1 MYFFGFSNNRI
12 VSIFMLLT
20 ILVLSLALSAYLPVL
35 EGLAGVAPTGV
46 APTGV
51 APTGVAPTGVAPTG
65 VAPTGVA
72 PTGVAPTGVAP
83 TGVAPTGVAPSGAQ
97 SGAGETDLNKII
109 AIINAQSK
117 KPTETVEKQTING
130 ILLNDKYTEQT
141 INAAALKDLLKN
153 STQIQ
158 AIMNPILPPTP
169 IQ

>member
-12 VSIFMLLT
+12 VSIFMLLA

-72 PTGVAPTGVAP
+72 PTGAESGV
-83 TGVAPTGVAPSGAQ
+83 
-97 SGAGETDLNKII
+97 GETDLNKII

>member
-35 EGLAGVAPTGV
+35 EGLA
-46 APTGV
+46 GV

>member
-1 MYFFGFSNNRI
+1 
-12 VSIFMLLT
+12 MLLT

-83 TGVAPTGVAPSGAQ
+83 SGVAPSGVAPTGVAPIGAQ